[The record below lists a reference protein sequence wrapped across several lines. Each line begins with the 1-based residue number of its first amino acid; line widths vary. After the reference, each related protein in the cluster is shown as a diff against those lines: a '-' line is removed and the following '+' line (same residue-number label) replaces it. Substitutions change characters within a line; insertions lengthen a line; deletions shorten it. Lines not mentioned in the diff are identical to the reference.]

1 MIWRRFLFRRRRS
14 SYPLAGCS
22 PAEPASVSLDD
33 ENLAGSWARSI
44 VVPFKICRGPIAQ
57 GAVEA
62 LAIVKH
68 FDVIE
73 DCLPDL
79 SEVRKLAPV
88 NQLQFERAPKRFH
101 RRVVGD
107 HAAKRILRKRQR
119 DRAAVEQRLKFT
131 RGGLDFL
138 ARMPLTPFSLNFNGQ
153 QHESTFAV
161 ISNAARYAS
170 MFTLAP
176 GARIDDDKF
185 RVCVFNARS
194 RLAWLSHAFLSITGT
209 HTLRRSVVYQETGAA
224 MANSNVEAPVQLD
237 GDIVGK
243 LPMDFEIVPRALRI
257 YAPALGERWKF

>member
-1 MIWRRFLFRRRRS
+1 MIYATEIMASGCLVSESRFIRLGRS
-14 SYPLAGCS
+14 PCRGCS
-22 PAEPASVSLDD
+22 CFHE
-33 ENLAGSWARSI
+33 GY
-44 VVPFKICRGPIAQ
+44 
-57 GAVEA
+57 
-62 LAIVKH
+62 
-68 FDVIE
+68 
-73 DCLPDL
+73 
-79 SEVRKLAPV
+79 PV
-88 NQLQFERAPKRFH
+88 QITRNDFH
-101 RRVVGD
+101 
-107 HAAKRILRKRQR
+107 
-119 DRAAVEQRLKFT
+119 
-131 RGGLDFL
+131 
-138 ARMPLTPFSLNFNGQ
+138 GQ

-257 YAPALGERWKF
+257 YAPSLG